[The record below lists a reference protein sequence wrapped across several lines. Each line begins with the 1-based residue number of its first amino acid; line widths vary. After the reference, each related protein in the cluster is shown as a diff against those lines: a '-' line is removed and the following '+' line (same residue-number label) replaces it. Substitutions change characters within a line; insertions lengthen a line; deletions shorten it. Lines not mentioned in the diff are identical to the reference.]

1 MLRFNTFWVNSFT
14 LLEKFQYILCYGSTG
29 ISKSS
34 LISIA
39 WFQYILCYGSTV
51 VKLKNPDVKDIF
63 QYILCYGSTLWCANK
78 SLASLCISIHPMLR
92 FNYVLNG
99 IDWKQRKFQYIL
111 CYGSTPTIKLPKIKK
126 HNFNT
131 SYVTVQPLSL
141 N

>member
-1 MLRFNTFWVNSFT
+1 MLRFNSHICFLITPNLT
-14 LLEKFQYILCYGSTG
+14 
-29 ISKSS
+29 
-34 LISIA
+34 ISIHPMLRFN
-39 WFQYILCYGSTV
+39 WKGDGFLKDRISFQYILCYGSTV